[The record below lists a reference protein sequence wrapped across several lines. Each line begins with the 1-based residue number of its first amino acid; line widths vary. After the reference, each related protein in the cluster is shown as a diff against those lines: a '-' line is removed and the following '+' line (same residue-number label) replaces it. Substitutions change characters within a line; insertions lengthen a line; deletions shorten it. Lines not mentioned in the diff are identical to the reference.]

1 MRIQDTVV
9 FDSQLL
15 LPQLL
20 LPQPKVCIRLVVEAL
35 CYLILPVVE
44 AHYLLRRLTI
54 PAPSSSCPGLYST
67 RCGGLMLSDI
77 AEAYYPLRRLTI
89 QVVIN

>member
-1 MRIQDTVV
+1 MLSDIT
-9 FDSQLL
+9 S
-15 LPQLL
+15 
-20 LPQPKVCIRLVVEAL
+20 CGGS
-35 CYLILPVVE
+35 LPVAE
-44 AHYLLRRLTI
+44 ARLTI